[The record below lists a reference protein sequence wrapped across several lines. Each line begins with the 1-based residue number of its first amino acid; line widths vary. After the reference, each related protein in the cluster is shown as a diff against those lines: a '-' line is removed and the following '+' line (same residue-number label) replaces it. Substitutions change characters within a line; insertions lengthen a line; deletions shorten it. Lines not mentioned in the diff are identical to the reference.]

1 MTTITLKSA
10 GVTGK
15 TQLFNELTLTVG
27 PGDRVGLVGANG
39 AGKSTLL
46 KCLTGE
52 ADLTSGEVT
61 LSRGARVGQVPQ
73 SVPAELLELS
83 LFDAVASGLE
93 PETLASES
101 WRVDVV
107 LDSLSTPEEL
117 RDRPVRELSG
127 GWQRLMLLMRAW
139 VADPHVLVLDEPT
152 NHLDLEKIALLENW
166 FAGIGNV
173 PVIVASHD
181 RSFLDA
187 VTNRTL
193 FLRPELS
200 RYFPLPYSK
209 AKAVL
214 AGEDASDAAK
224 RERDLKEANQL
235 RQQSAKLKNIGIN
248 SGSDLLQRKH
258 SDLLQRKQKQL
269 RERAEKIEAQAK
281 SLHKER
287 SGDIRLANRGTHA
300 KVLVAIENLTV
311 KTPDGR
317 KLFGI
322 PKLHIF
328 QGDRIVL
335 LGRNGT
341 GKTTLIEMLRSVLLA
356 GRAIEGIRATP
367 SLVTGY
373 MDQALDFVPEKE
385 TPFGYVSALGQIDQ
399 RTRALLAGAGIDIEA
414 HSMPIARL
422 SQGQRARL
430 GLLALRL
437 IEPNFYLLDEPTNH
451 VDIAGQETLAGEIIE
466 HEASCI
472 LVSHDRAFVREV
484 ANRFLVI
491 ERGRLVEAD
500 DAEEFF
506 AAMATP

>member
-15 TQLFNELTLTVG
+15 TQLFNDLTLAIG
-27 PGDRVGLVGANG
+27 PGDRVGLMGANG

-52 ADLTSGEVT
+52 ADLTSGEIT
-61 LSRGARVGQVPQ
+61 LSRGARVGEVPQ
-73 SVPAELLELS
+73 SVPEELLDVG
-83 LFDAVASGLE
+83 LFDAVASGLDAE
-93 PETLASES
+93 ALSSEG

-107 LDSLSTPEEL
+107 LDTLSTPAEL
-117 RDRPVRELSG
+117 RDRRVRELSG

-139 VADPHVLVLDEPT
+139 VGDPDVLVLDEPT
-152 NHLDLEKIALLENW
+152 NHLDLEKIALLEGW
-166 FAGIGNV
+166 FETIGSV

-193 FLRPELS
+193 FLRPDVS
-200 RYFPLPYSK
+200 RYFPLSYTR
-209 AKAVL
+209 AKEAL
-214 AGEDASDAAK
+214 TGEDASDAAR
-224 RERDLKEANQL
+224 RERELKEAGQL

-248 SGSDLLQRKH
+248 SGSDLLQK
-258 SDLLQRKQKQL
+258 KQKQL
-269 RERAEKIEAQAK
+269 RERAEKIEAQVK

-300 KVLVAIENLTV
+300 KVLVAIEDLTV

-317 KLFGI
+317 KLFAV

-341 GKTTLIEMLRSVLLA
+341 GKSTLIEMLRQVLLDGEA
-356 GRAIEGIRATP
+356 VEGIKATP

-373 MDQALDFVPEKE
+373 MDQALDFVPERE
-385 TPFGYVSALGQIDQ
+385 TPFGYISALGQGDQ

-414 HSMPIARL
+414 HSLRIARL

-437 IEPNFYLLDEPTNH
+437 MEPNFYLLDEPTNH

-466 HEASCI
+466 HEASCV
-472 LVSHDRAFVREV
+472 LVSHDRTFVREV

-491 ERGRLVEAD
+491 DKGRLVEVE
-500 DAEEFF
+500 DAEGFF
-506 AAMATP
+506 AAMAVR

>member
-1 MTTITLKSA
+1 MTTIALKSA

-15 TQLFNELTLTVG
+15 SKLFSDLTLTVG
-27 PGDRVGLVGANG
+27 PGDRVGLVAANG
-39 AGKSTLL
+39 AGKTTLL
-46 KCLTGE
+46 RCLTGE
-52 ADLTSGEVT
+52 AGLTQGEIT
-61 LSRGARVGQVPQ
+61 LSRGARVGKVPQ
-73 SVPAELLELS
+73 SVPGQLLEMT
-83 LFDAVASGLE
+83 LFDAVASGLDA
-93 PETLASES
+93 ETLASES
-101 WRVDVV
+101 WRVEMV
-107 LDSLSTPEEL
+107 LDSLQTPDEMRERRL
-117 RDRPVRELSG
+117 RGLSG

-139 VADPHVLVLDEPT
+139 ISDPDVLLLDEPT
-152 NHLDLEKIALLENW
+152 NHLDLEKIALLEDW
-166 FAGIGNV
+166 FAGIGEV

-193 FLRPELS
+193 FLRPETS
-200 RYFPLPYSK
+200 RYFPLPYSR
-209 AKAVL
+209 AREAL
-214 AGEDASDAAK
+214 AQEDESDAAK
-224 RERDLKEANQL
+224 RERDLKEASQL

-248 SGSDLLQRKH
+248 SGSDLLQK
-258 SDLLQRKQKQL
+258 KQKQL

-300 KVLVAIENLTV
+300 KVLVAIEDLTIS
-311 KTPDGR
+311 TPDGR
-317 KLFGI
+317 KLFAI

-341 GKTTLIEMLRSVLLA
+341 GKTTLIEMLRRVLL
-356 GRAIEGIRATP
+356 GGETVGGIRATP

-373 MDQALDFVPEKE
+373 MDQALAFVPEAE
-385 TPFGYVSALGQIDQ
+385 TPFGYISALGQDDQ

-414 HSMPIARL
+414 NTRPIGRL

-437 IEPNFYLLDEPTNH
+437 MEPNFYLLDEPTNH
-451 VDIAGQETLAGEIIE
+451 VDIAGQEALAGEIIE
-466 HEASCI
+466 HEASCV
-472 LVSHDRAFVREV
+472 LVSHDRAFVRDV

-491 ERGRLVEAD
+491 EKGRLVEAE
-500 DAEEFF
+500 DAEGFF
-506 AAMATP
+506 AG

>member
-10 GVTGK
+10 DVTGK
-15 TQLFNELTLTVG
+15 TQLFNDLTLAIG
-27 PGDRVGLVGANG
+27 PGDRVGLVGGNG
-39 AGKSTLL
+39 AGKTTLL
-46 KCLTGE
+46 RCLTGE
-52 ADLTSGEVT
+52 AELTAGEIT
-61 LSRGARVGQVPQ
+61 LSRGTRVGEVPQ
-73 SVPAELLELS
+73 IVPENLLDLELL
-83 LFDAVASGLE
+83 DAVATGLE

-107 LDSLSTPEEL
+107 LDSLSTPAQL

-127 GWQRLMLLMRAW
+127 GWQRLMVLMRAW
-139 VADPHVLVLDEPT
+139 VGDPDVLVLDEPT
-152 NHLDLEKIALLENW
+152 NHLDLEKIALLESW
-166 FAGIGNV
+166 FETIGTV

-193 FLRPELS
+193 FLRPDVS
-200 RYFPLPYSK
+200 RYFSLPYTR
-209 AKAVL
+209 AREAL
-214 AGEDASDAAK
+214 AAEDASDAAK
-224 RERDLKEANQL
+224 RERDLKEASQL

-248 SGSDLLQRKH
+248 SGSDLLQK
-258 SDLLQRKQKQL
+258 KQKQL

-311 KTPDGR
+311 QAPDGR
-317 KLFGI
+317 KLFAI

-341 GKTTLIEMLRSVLLA
+341 GKSTLIEMLRRVLL
-356 GRAIEGIRATP
+356 GGQTVEGIKATP

-373 MDQALDFVPEKE
+373 MDQALDFVPERE
-385 TPFGYVSALGQIDQ
+385 TPFGYISALGQGDQ
-399 RTRALLAGAGIDIEA
+399 RTRALLAGAGGDPDA
-414 HSMPIARL
+414 HGAPIARL

-451 VDIAGQETLAGEIIE
+451 VDIAGQDVLAGEIIE
-466 HEASCI
+466 QEASCV

-484 ANRFLVI
+484 ANRFVVI
-491 ERGRLVEAD
+491 EKGRLVETE
-500 DAEEFF
+500 DAEAFF
-506 AAMATP
+506 EAMRVG

>member
-1 MTTITLKSA
+1 MTTIALKSA

-15 TQLFNELTLTVG
+15 SKLFSDLTLTVG
-27 PGDRVGLVGANG
+27 PGDRVGLVAANG
-39 AGKSTLL
+39 AGKTTLL
-46 KCLTGE
+46 RCLAGEVELTTG
-52 ADLTSGEVT
+52 DVT

-73 SVPAELLELS
+73 SVPAGLLDMT
-83 LFDAVASGLE
+83 LFDAVAGGLDAG
-93 PETLASES
+93 TLASES
-101 WRVDVV
+101 WRVEVA
-107 LDSLSTPEEL
+107 LDSLETPAEMREL
-117 RDRPVRELSG
+117 RVRELSG

-139 VADPHVLVLDEPT
+139 ISDPDVLLLDEPT
-152 NHLDLEKIALLENW
+152 NHLDLEKIALLEDW
-166 FAGIGNV
+166 FAGIGDV

-193 FLRPELS
+193 FLRPETS
-200 RYFPLPYSK
+200 RYFPLPYSR
-209 AKAVL
+209 ARAAL
-214 AGEDASDAAK
+214 AQEDESDAAR
-224 RERDLKEANQL
+224 RERDLKEASQL

-248 SGSDLLQRKH
+248 SGSDLLQK
-258 SDLLQRKQKQL
+258 KQKQL

-300 KVLVAIENLTV
+300 KVLVGIEDLTIA
-311 KTPDGR
+311 TPDGR
-317 KLFGI
+317 KLFAI
-322 PKLHIF
+322 PRLHIF

-341 GKTTLIEMLRSVLLA
+341 GKTTLIEMLRRVLLRGETVA
-356 GRAIEGIRATP
+356 GLRATP

-373 MDQALDFVPEKE
+373 MDQALAFVPEAE
-385 TPFGYVSALGQIDQ
+385 TPFGYISALGQDDQ

-414 HSMPIARL
+414 NAKPIARL

-451 VDIAGQETLAGEIIE
+451 VDIAGQEALAAEIIE
-466 HEASCI
+466 HEASCV
-472 LVSHDRAFVREV
+472 LVSHDRAFVRDV

-491 ERGRLVEAD
+491 EKGRLVEAE
-500 DAEEFF
+500 DAEGFF
-506 AAMATP
+506 AG

>member
-15 TQLFNELTLTVG
+15 TQLFNDLTLTVG

-39 AGKSTLL
+39 ADKSTLL

-52 ADLTSGEVT
+52 ANLTSGEVT

-73 SVPAELLELS
+73 SVPAEMLELS
-83 LFDAVASGLE
+83 LFDAVATGLE

-117 RDRPVRELSG
+117 RDRRVRELSG

-139 VADPHVLVLDEPT
+139 VTDPDVLVLDEPT
-152 NHLDLEKIALLENW
+152 NHLDLEKMALLESW
-166 FAGIGNV
+166 FSGIGNV

-193 FLRPELS
+193 FLRPEMS
-200 RYFPLPYSK
+200 RDFPLLYTK
-209 AKAVL
+209 ANAVL

-248 SGSDLLQRKH
+248 SG

-328 QGDRIVL
+328 QGDRTVL

-341 GKTTLIEMLRSVLLA
+341 GKSTLIEMLRSVLLA
-356 GRAIEGIRATP
+356 GRAIEGIKATP

-373 MDQALDFVPEKE
+373 MDQALDFVPEKK
-385 TPFGYVSALGQIDQ
+385 TPFGYVSALGQTDQ

-466 HEASCI
+466 HEASCV

-491 ERGRLVEAD
+491 ERGRLVEAE

-506 AAMATP
+506 AAMAAP